1 MLLFSSGVYN
11 DPFVLKIKTKNFD
24 GVTNMTEIT
33 ATDRPK
39 QALVVPT
46 PLYIRICISKS
57 CSYKFKFSDKTADE
71 TQSGKTR

>member
-1 MLLFSSGVYN
+1 M
-11 DPFVLKIKTKNFD
+11 TK
-24 GVTNMTEIT
+24 IT
-33 ATDRPK
+33 AMDRPK

-71 TQSGKTR
+71 TQNGKNTLKRRTKWQEIPKLRTLCRLD

>member
-1 MLLFSSGVYN
+1 
-11 DPFVLKIKTKNFD
+11 
-24 GVTNMTEIT
+24 MTEIT